1 MQINKISS
9 NSTAPVFGAKLVIRK
24 GMFSPNQTKNIIE
37 KFENKTKNIDG
48 TIYAVGF
55 YTEDAKSI
63 KNANIYY
70 KNNDYQDVVRLNGG
84 GNWTVFNSTDT
95 TVELIS
101 KLLDTFKL
109 REKAVNATKTAREEI
124 TRLKTGINET
134 FEKMHKEMNKTL
146 DLDLIEKIS
155 DKNAFTTTLQENCS
169 FANKEV
175 DGIGGVR
182 PGFNTFDTMKDSF
195 ESDCKYANE
204 LLNSNN
210 T

>member
-1 MQINKISS
+1 MILS
-9 NSTAPVFGAKLVIRK
+9 NF
-24 GMFSPNQTKNIIE
+24 
-37 KFENKTKNIDG
+37 D
-48 TIYAVGF
+48 
-55 YTEDAKSI
+55 
-63 KNANIYY
+63 
-70 KNNDYQDVVRLNGG
+70 
-84 GNWTVFNSTDT
+84 
-95 TVELIS
+95 
-101 KLLDTFKL
+101 
-109 REKAVNATKTAREEI
+109 
-124 TRLKTGINET
+124 ET

-146 DLDLIEKIS
+146 DLDRIEKVS

>member
-55 YTEDAKSI
+55 YTEDAKPI

-134 FEKMHKEMNKTL
+134 FEK
-146 DLDLIEKIS
+146 IS